1 MKRIVYVDHAAT
13 TPVRREVMR
22 EMMPYFSEKYGN
34 PSSVYSIAS
43 ESKDALELARERV
56 AKSINA
62 EVNEIYFTSGGSES
76 DNLCIKGVA
85 YANKHRGNHII
96 TTKIEHPA
104 VLNTCETLEKEGYKI
119 TYLNVDKEGVIDLEE
134 LRRSI
139 TPFTILISVM
149 FANNEIGALQPINKI
164 GEIARRNNIY
174 FHTDAVQAVGNVHI
188 NVKEMNIDL
197 LSISGHKLYGPKGT
211 GAVYIKNGVKINKIQ
226 DGGHQENDM
235 RAGTENIPG
244 IVGLG
249 KAIEISTQYLDRYS
263 SYLTNLR
270 NYCIKEVRRKIPRV
284 KLNGHETNRLPGNI
298 NFSFEGIDGKTLI
311 LNLSMRGI
319 CASGGSACSSK
330 NSKPSHV
337 LKAIGVPDT
346 LANGSLRITLG
357 NENNKEDVD
366 YIIRNLAQIVSV
378 LRMKN
383 K

>member
-149 FANNEIGALQPINKI
+149 FANNEIGTLQPINEI

-249 KAIEISTQYLDRYS
+249 KATEISTQYLDRYS